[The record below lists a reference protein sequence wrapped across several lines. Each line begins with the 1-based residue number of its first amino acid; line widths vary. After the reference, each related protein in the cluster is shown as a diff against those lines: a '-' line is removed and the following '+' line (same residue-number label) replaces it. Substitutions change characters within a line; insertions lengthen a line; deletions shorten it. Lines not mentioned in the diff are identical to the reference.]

1 MVRVFI
7 VALFLWIFLYQTIN
21 VAIFEK
27 SEKKCSRKATKQGQ
41 KAAIKGCIIKGGH
54 LSPQNKGKEQPK
66 GCK

>member
-1 MVRVFI
+1 MVMDKAMVRVFI

-27 SEKKCSRKATKQGQ
+27 SEKKCSRKTTKIRK
-41 KAAIKGCIIKGGH
+41 KAAV
-54 LSPQNKGKEQPK
+54 K